1 VEINVSCESV
11 TVSRRGRPRSPE
23 PASSR
28 IDVRMTA
35 AQRLAL
41 REVASENGMRL
52 SAMVREAVDTWVGDY
67 RDRRVFR
74 THKK

>member
-1 VEINVSCESV
+1 
-11 TVSRRGRPRSPE
+11 
-23 PASSR
+23 
-28 IDVRMTA
+28 MTA